1 MARTQHSALA
11 EIGRKNTLQ
20 GIAEIKQKFDQEK
33 NVNRAVYRY
42 IRRFG
47 QNCPSIKSISRDLS
61 IDINEVKKAINW
73 LISNN
78 HVESYKNTFDVL
90 GTMGHVGNTKL
101 GEFDQITYTTYKI
114 K

>member
-1 MARTQHSALA
+1 MARTQYSALA

-20 GIAEIKQKFDQEK
+20 GIAEIKEKFNQEK

-42 IRRFG
+42 IRRFV
-47 QNCPSIKSISRDLS
+47 QNYPSVKTISKHLSFIESHEIKKS
-61 IDINEVKKAINW
+61 INW
-73 LISNN
+73 LILNN
-78 HVESYKNTFDVL
+78 HIESYKNTFDVP
-90 GTMGHVGNTKL
+90 GTLNNTKS

>member
-20 GIAEIKQKFDQEK
+20 GIAEIKEKFNQEK
-33 NVNRAVYRY
+33 NINRAVYRY
-42 IRRFG
+42 IRRFE
-47 QNCPSIKSISRDLS
+47 QNCPSIKTISRDLNY
-61 IDINEVKKAINW
+61 IDYLEVKKAINW

-78 HVESYKNTFDVL
+78 HIESYKNSFDVP
-90 GTMGHVGNTKL
+90 GTLNKTKS